1 MNLPS
6 RGLLES
12 ATTMRYMGAF
22 LRPTRRRRILT
33 AMISPEVFRAA
44 LGSSRHRQIR
54 CAPRGPTEL
63 PKLVAGSALQVL
75 GGERE
80 RQRRPPNMPGGII
93 HLPPPGPPPPA
104 AFFIIFCISR

>member
-33 AMISPEVFRAA
+33 AILSSPEVCAAVLLRAHRVPGVSRPHPVV
-44 LGSSRHRQIR
+44 LQGSLAHPAEHARRHSHLSAR
-54 CAPRGPTEL
+54 AGPSGRFLHHLLHLAEL
-63 PKLVAGSALQVL
+63 L
-75 GGERE
+75 
-80 RQRRPPNMPGGII
+80 
-93 HLPPPGPPPPA
+93 
-104 AFFIIFCISR
+104 